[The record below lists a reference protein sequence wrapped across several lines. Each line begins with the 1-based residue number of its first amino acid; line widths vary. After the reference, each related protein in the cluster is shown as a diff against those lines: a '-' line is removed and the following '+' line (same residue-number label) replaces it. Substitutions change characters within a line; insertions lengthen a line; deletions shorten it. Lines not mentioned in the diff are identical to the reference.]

1 MGNFYFYRGYSIVCI
16 YYFGSTWL
24 VFVMENLSDIVD
36 TICFQTGCAPAE
48 ACEAITYTDG
58 GIIAAIMRIL
68 PDDY

>member
-1 MGNFYFYRGYSIVCI
+1 
-16 YYFGSTWL
+16 
-24 VFVMENLSDIVD
+24 MENLSDIVD